1 MNKQATVKRKS
12 AISRLF
18 EIAGEK
24 KLLLILSGIVSVI
37 STIMLFIPYVA
48 VYFIVNELLKHAT
61 NPAMSNT
68 ILIEQWA
75 VRALITTFIG
85 LGLLYASSML
95 SHVSAFKILY
105 NLRMRLCEHMAKL
118 PMGYHN
124 QQSTGAIK
132 KTLEYSVEQIEGF
145 VAHQIPDLVSAF
157 VLPILMLVT
166 MFILDW
172 RLALATSVPIIAAFL
187 LQTLVFSGNNGKKN
201 MRLYHDALENMNAN
215 GVEYVR
221 GMPAVKVFGMT
232 VYTFKAFRNSILQ
245 YKDWILKFTSF
256 CKKPYV
262 VFLVILSSIGAF
274 IAPIGVYLL
283 SGQPSNQAFALTLLL
298 FLIIAPGLSS
308 PMLKLM
314 YVGGNM
320 RMISE
325 GVTRMDQIFNEKPLV
340 EPDIPF
346 KPQNHS
352 IVFDNV
358 NFSYDKEDE
367 STRIKALTKISF
379 EAKEGE
385 MTALVGPSGSGKTTI
400 ANLIPRF
407 WDVEDGQI
415 HIGGINI
422 KDIGTK
428 NLMGAVSFVFQDVH
442 LFYDT
447 IEENIRMG
455 NSEATQQQVIS
466 AAKAACCHEFIER
479 LPKGYK
485 TKIGEGGT
493 YLSGGEAQRISI
505 ARAILKNAPILVL
518 DEATAFADP
527 ENEVKIQQALSTLI
541 KQKTV
546 IVIAHRLSTIRQ
558 ADQILVI
565 KEGEIAEHGKH
576 NELLSLKGVYKK
588 MWDAHM
594 DAGDWKIILDNE
606 EERRHL
612 A

>member
-1 MNKQATVKRKS
+1 MNNQTTVKRKTG
-12 AISRLF
+12 ISRLF

-24 KLLLILSGIVSVI
+24 KLLLTLSGIVSVI
-37 STIMLFIPYVA
+37 STIMLFVPFVA
-48 VYFIVNELLKHAT
+48 VYFIVDELLKNAT

-75 VRALITTFIG
+75 IWALITTFIG

-105 NLRMRLCEHMAKL
+105 NLRMKLCEHMAKL

-145 VAHQIPDLVSAF
+145 VAHQIPDLVSAI
-157 VLPILMLVT
+157 VLPIIMLIT

-187 LQTLVFSGNNGKKN
+187 LQTLAFSGDKGKKN
-201 MRLYHDALENMNAN
+201 MRRYHDALENMNAN

-232 VYTFKAFRNSILQ
+232 VYTFMAFRNSILQ

-325 GVTRMDQIFNEKPLV
+325 GVVRMDKIFDEKPLP
-340 EPDIPF
+340 EPVMPLN
-346 KPQNHS
+346 PQAHS
-352 IVFDNV
+352 IIFDNV
-358 NFSYDKEDE
+358 SFSYDSKEA
-367 STRIKALTKISF
+367 STRIKALKNVSF
-379 EAKEGE
+379 EAIEGE

-407 WDVEDGQI
+407 WDVGDGEI
-415 HIGGINI
+415 SVGGINI

-428 NLMGAVSFVFQDVH
+428 NLMSSVSFVFQDVH

-455 NSEATQQQVIS
+455 HLGATQQDVIA
-466 AAKAACCHEFIER
+466 AAKAACCHEFIKQ

-505 ARAILKNAPILVL
+505 ARAILKDAPILVL

-541 KQKTV
+541 KDKTV

-565 KEGEIAEHGKH
+565 KEGEIAEQGKH
-576 NELLSLKGVYKK
+576 DELILLNGVYKK
-588 MWDAHM
+588 MWDAHI
-594 DAGDWKIILDNE
+594 DAGDWEIVSDND